1 MDGKLLLKVN
11 QRAEGVDR
19 IKAFVV
25 FPMAALHLAIMLG
38 RVRTNELMPD
48 FQVGS
53 GFLKKGGDVSFA
65 VGKTVSKFKT
75 VVSLDTFHMDTLAGI
90 PLHHPFQ
97 EVSGGIGGL
106 LRIGCQETELGEFV
120 NGGILEQAKL
130 RICDTAARECLHIH
144 LNLFSRTSH
153 LLVRFGCVSLF
164 LLLLR
169 EHPQFAHDTKQAL
182 GPASIAALFQTVPQL
197 HQTELGIAAAH
208 ISDQLQLRIGMLVW
222 MAVRT
227 PRLAARDSM
236 LPFQRARRSR
246 YKTGSCCTSDWHR

>member
-90 PLHHPFQ
+90 PLHQPFQ
-97 EVSGGIGGL
+97 EVSRGIGGL
-106 LRIGCQETELGEFV
+106 LRISRQETKPGELV
-120 NGGILEQAKL
+120 NGGILEQA
-130 RICDTAARECLHIH
+130 
-144 LNLFSRTSH
+144 
-153 LLVRFGCVSLF
+153 
-164 LLLLR
+164 
-169 EHPQFAHDTKQAL
+169 
-182 GPASIAALFQTVPQL
+182 
-197 HQTELGIAAAH
+197 
-208 ISDQLQLRIGMLVW
+208 
-222 MAVRT
+222 
-227 PRLAARDSM
+227 
-236 LPFQRARRSR
+236 
-246 YKTGSCCTSDWHR
+246 